1 MENKKNGYQGLG
13 KEREEGCNYKE
24 GARRGSSVGDG
35 TVLYF
40 DYGGYSTLS
49 IYLSMYMIKCR
60 T

>member
-49 IYLSMYMIKCR
+49 IYVHD
-60 T
+60 